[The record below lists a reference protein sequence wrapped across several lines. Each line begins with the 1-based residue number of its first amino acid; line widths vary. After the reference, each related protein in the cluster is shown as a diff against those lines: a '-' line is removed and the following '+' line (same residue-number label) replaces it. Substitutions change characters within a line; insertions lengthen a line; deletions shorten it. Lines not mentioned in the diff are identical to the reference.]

1 MVLIMARE
9 RMITRNI
16 TEVEVRVMAVD
27 LTTNELIE
35 SVLIGNPMFVNDE
48 LKQLNYLKTHYN
60 TPTYIV
66 VKINEQK
73 ENERLLGMYEKDFI
87 SQAFE
92 LDPLTRKP
100 LN

>member
-1 MVLIMARE
+1 MARE
-9 RMITRNI
+9 RMVTRNV
-16 TEVEVRVMAVD
+16 TEVEVHAMCVD
-27 LTTNELIE
+27 LTSNEVVE
-35 SVLIGNPMFVNDE
+35 SVFIGNPMFATDNE
-48 LKQLNYLKTHYN
+48 KQLNYIKKHNESGELL
-60 TPTYIV
+60 I

>member
-1 MVLIMARE
+1 MARE
-9 RMITRNI
+9 RMVTRNV
-16 TEVEVRVMAVD
+16 TEVEVYAMCVD
-27 LTTNELIE
+27 LTSNEVIE
-35 SVLIGNPMFVNDE
+35 SVFIGNPMFSTDNE
-48 LKQLNYLKTHYN
+48 KQLNYIKKHNDSGELL
-60 TPTYIV
+60 I
-66 VKINEQK
+66 VKINKQV